1 MEKHSVSK
9 LVGAPPGYVG
19 YDQGGSLTEAV
30 RRQPYCVILFDE
42 IEKAHPDV
50 FNLLLQVLDD
60 GRLTDSHGRTV
71 NFKNTIIVMT
81 SNLGSSE
88 IQSFG
93 EEISVA
99 EKQVLKTELL
109 KTFRPEFVNRIDE
122 IVIFHGLSRDQI
134 KEIAKTHLK
143 ILEKRLESRD
153 ISIDLNSSVLD
164 FLVAKGFD
172 PSFGARPLKR
182 AVQTFIENPLAKMLL
197 KGEIS
202 AGDSIPI
209 DAENGEISFKRLIH

>member
-1 MEKHSVSK
+1 M
-9 LVGAPPGYVG
+9 
-19 YDQGGSLTEAV
+19 
-30 RRQPYCVILFDE
+30 
-42 IEKAHPDV
+42 
-50 FNLLLQVLDD
+50 
-60 GRLTDSHGRTV
+60 
-71 NFKNTIIVMT
+71 
-81 SNLGSSE
+81 
-88 IQSFG
+88 
-93 EEISVA
+93 
-99 EKQVLKTELL
+99 LKTELL

-153 ISIDLNSSVLD
+153 ISIELNSSILD
-164 FLVAKGFD
+164 FLVDKGFD

-209 DAENGEISFKRLIH
+209 NAENGEIRFKRLIH